1 MNNNFFNINHGDK
14 LKNKLRKKMYE
25 RISTELFSNLIDK
38 INQIPNYSTPYKEN
52 PSLKEPQKLF
62 QILNLYNM
70 DSNQKEIFSRIIS
83 HIDDSNLKQNLIKIM
98 INIGTK
104 YNSFSVA
111 NANSSLI
118 SEANNELLSLFSTTW
133 EYFKQKSDYLKNMN
147 MNDAHSAN
155 REFLQFEIS
164 FKETVCFA
172 CGLINIIIF
181 MFKKHFSILDY
192 FNKNSNLNLNLNN
205 NNINK
210 IVSISNKEYIQM
222 EINMLFIIHKNRV
235 WLEPLITLL
244 EQIFKFVLSNNFYK
258 FITFKLDKYKKRE
271 KEGEMAKD
279 EIIKKINLYINY
291 IIEDNEILKTLFI
304 VVRKYNSLNNINV
317 LIGSIIPINEINDLI
332 QRFFNIYVVF
342 LMNKKNITR
351 NTNEE
356 QIYCLGI
363 NLINCL
369 INSKYKDK
377 NYGVDFIGY
386 FYGSQ
391 IFIDEVFDE
400 INIKIINGINELVS
414 FFKVGCINVQM
425 PNLNILQNLEN
436 TLKDYIIY
444 SMITCYNKDSLC
456 DCYINCEKQKQI
468 YLSYGLVRSYLILCK
483 NINKSISDS
492 QNNIEINKKG
502 QIVINNIFN
511 SLLNE
516 LRKNNIILPVK
527 MFLYKNYILQSVLIV
542 LHMIVK
548 LFHKDILIMNSDK
561 SIFYNNIKFI
571 KDLAKSVN
579 CNFFLLGNDILYYL
593 KFPLKSKNEN
603 SNNDNYNPGTLP
615 YLRIIDES
623 NPINYH
629 NIIQT
634 KIINP
639 SFRTSRSNTIKYF
652 PSLNNELILDK
663 NLNKENYNIMGN
675 FSLLNNTKNT
685 ENRITTSL
693 FTNHTDNNILSEI
706 QNENNII
713 KNPYTI
719 MPTNTFQSNI
729 FRTELKR
736 RNSLQMNEYF
746 YRYDITSFVD
756 NYNNEQLFSLAKIGF
771 DHKVEDNRH
780 YLYINTDENNN
791 FNFSQVI
798 YFSKKDVTVT
808 SLNNSSLYNSLKND
822 SFSSQIIEQL
832 YVNFLDGFDESNK
845 GKNCENSLKNYDISF
860 NMDYFAFVEKCKE
873 FVL

>member
-1 MNNNFFNINHGDK
+1 
-14 LKNKLRKKMYE
+14 MYE

-317 LIGSIIPINEINDLI
+317 LIGSIIPICEINDLI

>member
-1 MNNNFFNINHGDK
+1 
-14 LKNKLRKKMYE
+14 MYE

-111 NANSSLI
+111 KDNSSLI

-164 FKETVCFA
+164 FKETVCFT
-172 CGLINIIIF
+172 CGLINIVIF

-258 FITFKLDKYKKRE
+258 FISFKLDKYKKKE

-317 LIGSIIPINEINDLI
+317 LIGSIIPICEINDLI
-332 QRFFNIYVVF
+332 QRFFNIYAVF

-351 NTNEE
+351 NMNEE

-391 IFIDEVFDE
+391 TFIDEVFDE

-414 FFKVGCINVQM
+414 FFQVGCLNVQM

-483 NINKSISDS
+483 NINKSINDS

-548 LFHKDILIMNSDK
+548 LFHKDILLMNSDK

-615 YLRIIDES
+615 FLRIIDES

-652 PSLNNELILDK
+652 PSLNNELILNK

-791 FNFSQVI
+791 FNFSQII
-798 YFSKKDVTVT
+798 YFGKKDVTVT

>member
-1 MNNNFFNINHGDK
+1 
-14 LKNKLRKKMYE
+14 MYE

-164 FKETVCFA
+164 FKETVCFT

-258 FITFKLDKYKKRE
+258 FISFKLDKYKKKE

>member
-1 MNNNFFNINHGDK
+1 
-14 LKNKLRKKMYE
+14 MYE

-52 PSLKEPQKLF
+52 PSLKEYQKLF

-111 NANSSLI
+111 KDNSSLI
-118 SEANNELLSLFSTTW
+118 SEANNELLLLFSTTW

-164 FKETVCFA
+164 FKETVCFT
-172 CGLINIIIF
+172 CGLINIVIF

-258 FITFKLDKYKKRE
+258 FISFKLDKYKKKE

-332 QRFFNIYVVF
+332 QRFFNIYAVF

-351 NTNEE
+351 NMNEE

-391 IFIDEVFDE
+391 TFIDEVFDE

-414 FFKVGCINVQM
+414 FFQVGCLNVQM

-483 NINKSISDS
+483 NINKSINDS

-548 LFHKDILIMNSDK
+548 LFHKDILLMNSDK

-593 KFPLKSKNEN
+593 KFPYKSKNES

-615 YLRIIDES
+615 FLRIIDES

-652 PSLNNELILDK
+652 PSLNNELILNK

-791 FNFSQVI
+791 FNFSQII
-798 YFSKKDVTVT
+798 YFGKKDVTVT

>member
-1 MNNNFFNINHGDK
+1 M
-14 LKNKLRKKMYE
+14 
-25 RISTELFSNLIDK
+25 
-38 INQIPNYSTPYKEN
+38 
-52 PSLKEPQKLF
+52 
-62 QILNLYNM
+62 
-70 DSNQKEIFSRIIS
+70 
-83 HIDDSNLKQNLIKIM
+83 HIK
-98 INIGTK
+98 
-104 YNSFSVA
+104 
-111 NANSSLI
+111 SLI
-118 SEANNELLSLFSTTW
+118 SGENISS
-133 EYFKQKSDYLKNMN
+133 YLQ
-147 MNDAHSAN
+147 AIN
-155 REFLQFEIS
+155 REV
-164 FKETVCFA
+164 T
-172 CGLINIIIF
+172 
-181 MFKKHFSILDY
+181 
-192 FNKNSNLNLNLNN
+192 
-205 NNINK
+205 
-210 IVSISNKEYIQM
+210 
-222 EINMLFIIHKNRV
+222 
-235 WLEPLITLL
+235 
-244 EQIFKFVLSNNFYK
+244 
-258 FITFKLDKYKKRE
+258 
-271 KEGEMAKD
+271 
-279 EIIKKINLYINY
+279 
-291 IIEDNEILKTLFI
+291 
-304 VVRKYNSLNNINV
+304 
-317 LIGSIIPINEINDLI
+317 PI
-332 QRFFNIYVVF
+332 
-342 LMNKKNITR
+342 
-351 NTNEE
+351 
-356 QIYCLGI
+356 
-363 NLINCL
+363 
-369 INSKYKDK
+369 
-377 NYGVDFIGY
+377 
-386 FYGSQ
+386 
-391 IFIDEVFDE
+391 
-400 INIKIINGINELVS
+400 
-414 FFKVGCINVQM
+414 
-425 PNLNILQNLEN
+425 
-436 TLKDYIIY
+436 
-444 SMITCYNKDSLC
+444 
-456 DCYINCEKQKQI
+456 
-468 YLSYGLVRSYLILCK
+468 
-483 NINKSISDS
+483 
-492 QNNIEINKKG
+492 
-502 QIVINNIFN
+502 
-511 SLLNE
+511 
-516 LRKNNIILPVK
+516 
-527 MFLYKNYILQSVLIV
+527 
-542 LHMIVK
+542 
-548 LFHKDILIMNSDK
+548 
-561 SIFYNNIKFI
+561 
-571 KDLAKSVN
+571 N

-845 GKNCENSLKNYDISF
+845 GKNCEKKLKNYDISF

>member
-1 MNNNFFNINHGDK
+1 
-14 LKNKLRKKMYE
+14 MYE

-52 PSLKEPQKLF
+52 PSLKESQKLF

-83 HIDDSNLKQNLIKIM
+83 HMDDSNLKQNLIKIM

-111 NANSSLI
+111 KDNSSLI
-118 SEANNELLSLFSTTW
+118 SEANNELLLLFSTTW

-164 FKETVCFA
+164 FKETVCFT
-172 CGLINIIIF
+172 CGLINIVIF

-258 FITFKLDKYKKRE
+258 FISFKLDKYKKKE

-291 IIEDNEILKTLFI
+291 IIEDNEILKTLFF

-332 QRFFNIYVVF
+332 QRLFNIYIVF

-351 NTNEE
+351 NMNEE

-391 IFIDEVFDE
+391 TFIDEVFDE

-414 FFKVGCINVQM
+414 FFKVGCLNVQM

-468 YLSYGLVRSYLILCK
+468 YLSYGLVRSYLIICK
-483 NINKSISDS
+483 NINKTISDS

-502 QIVINNIFN
+502 QIIINNIFN

-548 LFHKDILIMNSDK
+548 LFHKDILLMNSDK

-603 SNNDNYNPGTLP
+603 SNSDNYNPGTLP

-652 PSLNNELILDK
+652 PSLNNELILNK

-746 YRYDITSFVD
+746 YRYDITSLVD

-798 YFSKKDVTVT
+798 YFGKKDVTAT

-822 SFSSQIIEQL
+822 SFSSQVIEQL

>member
-1 MNNNFFNINHGDK
+1 
-14 LKNKLRKKMYE
+14 MYE

-780 YLYINTDENNN
+780 YLYINSDENNN

>member
-1 MNNNFFNINHGDK
+1 
-14 LKNKLRKKMYE
+14 MYE

>member
-1 MNNNFFNINHGDK
+1 
-14 LKNKLRKKMYE
+14 MYE

-235 WLEPLITLL
+235 WLEPFITLL

>member
-1 MNNNFFNINHGDK
+1 
-14 LKNKLRKKMYE
+14 MYE

-258 FITFKLDKYKKRE
+258 FISFKLDKYKKKE

>member
-1 MNNNFFNINHGDK
+1 
-14 LKNKLRKKMYE
+14 MYE

-593 KFPLKSKNEN
+593 KFPLKSKIEN